1 MKLVLG
7 VGGAL
12 TAAIFLFFGSM
23 IATDPADDIRLS
35 DPGAKVGESGA
46 RFVTGALENVT
57 SNRYAQV
64 EFEIDLLDESGTWVG
79 GQVVEAETLGPRQT
93 WTFEVPVRQERAAQ
107 ARLRDLRCTRAGE
120 KSRPRAC
127 FFPPTLIQLPSTS

>member
-35 DPGAKVGESGA
+35 APGAKVGESGS
-46 RFVTGALENVT
+46 RFVTGALENHT
-57 SNRYAQV
+57 GNRYARL

-79 GQVVEAETLGPRQT
+79 GQVVEGETLGPNQT
-93 WTFEVPVRQERAAQ
+93 WTFEVPIGEERAAQ
-107 ARLRDLRCTRAGE
+107 ARLRDLRCTRKGE
-120 KSRPRAC
+120 KPRPRTC